1 MATVRLAI
9 IYYSTYGTNF
19 KMAQIAEDAAEAA
32 GAEVRLARV
41 KETVPAEIVQAQEG
55 WRKTLETMRHVPEAT
70 PDDMEWANAYLFS
83 APTRY
88 GVSASQLRAFIDSLG
103 PQWQRGALANKAV
116 SAMTSA
122 SNPHG
127 GQETTLISLYTTMM
141 HWGAIIVPPGYTDP
155 VLFKAGGNPYG
166 VTVTATGASDVIT
179 DDIRQAIEF
188 QTRRLVDVAAK
199 LAAGDEDT
207 ADMGARG
214 AARSATAGSR

>member
-1 MATVRLAI
+1 MSRVRLAI

-19 KMAQIAEDAAEAA
+19 KMAQIAEDAGEAA
-32 GAEVRLARV
+32 GAEVRLVRV
-41 KETVPAEIVQAQEG
+41 KETVDEEIVQGQEG
-55 WRKTLETMRHVPEAT
+55 WRKTLETMRHVPVAT
-70 PDDMEWANAYLFS
+70 PEDMEWANAYLFS

-103 PQWQRGALANKAV
+103 PQWQKGSLSNKAV
-116 SAMTSA
+116 TAMTSA

-155 VLFKAGGNPYG
+155 IQFEAGGNPYG

-179 DDIRQAIEF
+179 DEIKQAIEF
-188 QTRRLVDVAAK
+188 QTRRLVEVAAK
-199 LAAGDEDT
+199 LVAGDDASETDSSSS
-207 ADMGARG
+207 
-214 AARSATAGSR
+214 AAKAASR